1 VTFNDIHYIED
12 KATDD
17 FIPVHMTSY
26 AQDAPFAY
34 NTSHLKEWVVE
45 KALQTDPSHPMNPER
60 VVSITLHDIREGG
73 ALAVQ
78 SKLESAPMH
87 STIIVNALHQH
98 DMDTFIMGL
107 LLAESTGSA
116 FIYSVGSSFVAS
128 RMGLQKRPPLS
139 AAKLL
144 QMTRA
149 DRGHGGLLV
158 VDRGARHVAEQID
171 HLVARADPARTCVVS
186 IEAARVLWAAPRTLE
201 ALLAETVYT
210 VDEALRNRQHV
221 VLSVAPVGSP
231 VEVLL
236 DGETDPAVSGTDK
249 GSLSDSTSLSHF
261 VSTVLRSLQNQP
273 SFTLTTGGG
282 TAYDMAA
289 HGCGINRGRV
299 LGQIMDG
306 VSVWRAG
313 LDSALPGLHCV
324 TFPDNIAG
332 EGALTRVAE
341 KLGVPVS
348 ADPWPVSTGPSI
360 YDRIF
365 TSALPGAGAVEAAPM
380 LVGDAAEQAG
390 PAPAMSLDGEPR
402 YLKRVFE
409 ASTLKAPLLVGF
421 DVESLDMARAVV
433 SAASRLGVSDVML
446 RFIASEPSTPA
457 AAEAQRA
464 FLALA
469 SGMQD
474 QAALSSSLGR
484 PDGTP
489 AIFSSLLLGDG
500 GAADAGSPV
509 VGLDSVVFDIG
520 LGVAEVSP
528 GIIAEGRVNL
538 SAPFDSLPGGM
549 AKADLAPLLAAPD
562 VLEVRLL
569 NMRVNEKPS
578 DKEVDALC
586 ARLMELSAAAPHRP
600 LALKVPSVAVGMAL
614 SKMLPERPRTPV
626 VSRIHFPAQLLA
638 SAGLEHIQR
647 VIFSPGARPSHN
659 YGTLTGA
666 AYDAMRYKALEA
678 LAIVVGK

>member
-1 VTFNDIHYIED
+1 MTFNDIHYIED

-45 KALQTDPSHPMNPER
+45 KALQSDPHHPMDPDR

-78 SKLESAPMH
+78 SKLESAPMQ

-98 DMDTFIMGL
+98 DMDTFMMGL

-139 AAKLL
+139 AAKLQ

-149 DRGHGGLLV
+149 DRGIGGLLV

-201 ALLAETVYT
+201 ALLAETVHT
-210 VDEALRNRQHV
+210 VDEALRNGQHV

-236 DGETDPAVSGTDK
+236 DGEMDPAASGTDK
-249 GSLSDSTSLSHF
+249 GSLSDSTSLSHY
-261 VSTVLRSLQNQP
+261 VSTVIRILQNQP
-273 SFTLTTGGG
+273 SFILTTGGG

-313 LDSALPGLHCV
+313 LDSALPDLHCV

-348 ADPWPVSTGPSI
+348 ADPWPISTGRSL

-365 TSALPGAGAVEAAPM
+365 TSALPGAGAGAVDSAPV
-380 LVGDAAEQAG
+380 LVGDA
-390 PAPAMSLDGEPR
+390 APAMSLDGEPR

-421 DVESLDMARAVV
+421 DVESLDMVRAVV
-433 SAASRLGVSDVML
+433 SAAARLGVSDVML
-446 RFIASEPSTPA
+446 RFIASESGTPA

-464 FLALA
+464 FLALT
-469 SGMQD
+469 SGTQD

-489 AIFSSLLLGDG
+489 TIFSSLHLVDG

-520 LGVAEVSP
+520 LGGVAEVSP

-549 AKADLAPLLAAPD
+549 ATADLAPLLAAPD

-586 ARLMELSAAAPHRP
+586 TRLMELSAAAPHRP

-614 SKMLPERPRTPV
+614 SKMLPERPRAPV
-626 VSRIHFPAQLLA
+626 ISRIQFPAQLLA

-647 VIFSPGARPSHN
+647 VIFSPGARPPHN

-666 AYDAMRYKALEA
+666 AYDAMRHKALEA
-678 LAIVVGK
+678 LAIAVGK